1 MAHLI
6 VNIQDIYNTYFQKPY
21 TVNDNREPVTLKP
34 FDKIPDNT
42 DGNRSISTNKTLKGI
57 DLSKFVGGVE
67 VFLPVQFWKS
77 QQLFLEIHCCTI
89 RITSKKTIVRTAVS
103 ERVGTIKEQFN
114 VGDYIFTIKGV
125 LIGKER
131 KFPDEKILQLKEL
144 YETTDSVE
152 LHNAL
157 TELFMTGSRR
167 IAIESI
173 EFPEVQGGSKHHR
186 PFVLTCESDF
196 VDTLEIVE

>member
-6 VNIQDIYNTYFQKPY
+6 TNLENIYTTYFQPPY
-21 TVNDNREPVTLKP
+21 KVTDNREPLIP
-34 FDKIPDNT
+34 EEYGKIEQKKEDS
-42 DGNRSISTNKTLKGI
+42 RLISTNKTLKGI
-57 DLSKFVGGVE
+57 ELSKMVGGVE

-77 QQLFLEIHCCTI
+77 QQLYLEILCCTI
-89 RITSKKTIVRTAVS
+89 RVTSKKTIVRTAVS

-114 VGDYIFTIKGV
+114 IGDYIFTIKGV
-125 LIGKER
+125 LIGDKR
-131 KFPDEKILQLKEL
+131 MFPDEKILKLKDI

-152 LHNAL
+152 LYNAM
-157 TELFMTGSRR
+157 TELFMSGSRR
-167 IAIESI
+167 IAIESL

-196 VDTLEIVE
+196 VDSLIVAD

>member
-6 VNIQDIYNTYFQKPY
+6 TNLENIYTTYFQPPY
-21 TVNDNREPVTLKP
+21 KVNDNRESLIPEEYGRIEQKP
-34 FDKIPDNT
+34 
-42 DGNRSISTNKTLKGI
+42 TNEKTIKGI
-57 DLSKFVGGVE
+57 ELSKKVEGIE

-77 QQLFLEIHCCTI
+77 QQLYLEILCCTI
-89 RITSKKTIVRTAVS
+89 RVTTKKTIIRTAVS

-125 LIGKER
+125 LIGDKR
-131 KFPDEKILQLKEL
+131 TFPDEKILKLKDI

-152 LHNAL
+152 LYNAM
-157 TELFMTGSRR
+157 TELFMSGSRR
-167 IAIESI
+167 IAIESL

-196 VDTLEIVE
+196 VDSLIVAD

>member
-6 VNIQDIYNTYFQKPY
+6 TNLENIYTTYFQPPY
-21 TVNDNREPVTLKP
+21 KVTDNREALIPEEYGKIEQKP
-34 FDKIPDNT
+34 
-42 DGNRSISTNKTLKGI
+42 TNEKTIKGI
-57 DLSKFVGGVE
+57 ELSKKVEGVE

-77 QQLFLEIHCCTI
+77 QQLYLEILCCTI
-89 RITSKKTIVRTAVS
+89 RVTSKKTIVRTAVS

-125 LIGKER
+125 LIGDKR
-131 KFPDEKILQLKEL
+131 TFPDEKILKLKDI

-152 LHNAL
+152 LYNAM
-157 TELFMTGSRR
+157 TELFMSGSRR
-167 IAIESI
+167 IAIESL

-196 VDTLEIVE
+196 VDSLIVAD

>member
-6 VNIQDIYNTYFQKPY
+6 TNLENIYTTYFQPPY
-21 TVNDNREPVTLKP
+21 KVNDNRESLIPEEYGRIEQKP
-34 FDKIPDNT
+34 
-42 DGNRSISTNKTLKGI
+42 TNEKTIKGI
-57 DLSKFVGGVE
+57 ELSKKVEGIE

-77 QQLFLEIHCCTI
+77 QQLYLEILCCTI
-89 RITSKKTIVRTAVS
+89 RVTTKKTIIRTAVS

-125 LIGKER
+125 LIGDKR
-131 KFPDEKILQLKEL
+131 TFPDEEILKLKDI

-152 LHNAL
+152 LYNAM
-157 TELFMTGSRR
+157 TELFMSGSRR
-167 IAIESI
+167 IAIESL

-196 VDTLEIVE
+196 VDSLIVAD

>member
-1 MAHLI
+1 MAHLL
-6 VNIQDIYNTYFQKPY
+6 VNIEGIYNTYFQPPY
-21 TVNDNREPVTLKP
+21 KVNDNREAVVVEEYG
-34 FDKIPDNT
+34 KIEQKQN
-42 DGNRSISTNKTLKGI
+42 SNKTIKGI
-57 DLSKFVGGVE
+57 ELSKFVGGRE

-77 QQLFLEIHCCTI
+77 HQLFLEILCCTI
-89 RITSKKTIVRTAVS
+89 RITSKKTIIRTPVS
-103 ERVGTIKEQFN
+103 ERTGTVKEQFN

-125 LIGKER
+125 LIGEKR
-131 KFPDEKILQLKEL
+131 TFPDDKILQLKEL

-167 IAIESI
+167 IAIESL

-196 VDTLEIVE
+196 VDTLEILE

>member
-6 VNIQDIYNTYFQKPY
+6 TNIENIYNTYFQPSYK
-21 TVNDNREPVTLKP
+21 VNDNREPLIPEEYGKIEQKP
-34 FDKIPDNT
+34 RNE
-42 DGNRSISTNKTLKGI
+42 KTIKGI
-57 DLSKFVGGVE
+57 ELSKYVNGVE
-67 VFLPVQFWKS
+67 VFLPIQFWKS
-77 QQLFLEIHCCTI
+77 QQLFLEILCCTI
-89 RITSKKTIVRTAVS
+89 RITSKKTIIRTAVS

-125 LIGKER
+125 LIGDKR
-131 KFPDEKILQLKEL
+131 TFPDEKILKMKEI

-152 LHNAL
+152 LYNAM

-167 IAIESI
+167 IAIESL

-196 VDTLEIVE
+196 VDSLEIVE

>member
-6 VNIQDIYNTYFQKPY
+6 TNLENIYTTYFQSPY
-21 TVNDNREPVTLKP
+21 KVTDNREPLMP
-34 FDKIPDNT
+34 EEYGKIEQRP
-42 DGNRSISTNKTLKGI
+42 TNEKTIKGI
-57 DLSKFVGGVE
+57 ELSKKVEGVE

-77 QQLFLEIHCCTI
+77 QQLYLEILCCTI
-89 RITSKKTIVRTAVS
+89 RVTSKKTIVRTAVS

-125 LIGKER
+125 LIGDKR
-131 KFPDEKILQLKEL
+131 TFPDEKILKLKDI

-152 LHNAL
+152 LYNAM
-157 TELFMTGSRR
+157 TELFMSGSRR
-167 IAIESI
+167 IAIESL

-196 VDTLEIVE
+196 VDSLIVAD

>member
-6 VNIQDIYNTYFQKPY
+6 TNLENIYTTYFQPPY
-21 TVNDNREPVTLKP
+21 KVTDNRESLIPEEYGKIEQKP
-34 FDKIPDNT
+34 
-42 DGNRSISTNKTLKGI
+42 TNEKTIKGI
-57 DLSKFVGGVE
+57 ELSKKVEGVE

-77 QQLFLEIHCCTI
+77 QQLYLEILCCTI
-89 RITSKKTIVRTAVS
+89 RVTSKKTIVRTAVS

-125 LIGKER
+125 LIGDKR
-131 KFPDEKILQLKEL
+131 TFPDEKILKLKDI

-152 LHNAL
+152 LYNAM
-157 TELFMTGSRR
+157 TELFMSGSRR
-167 IAIESI
+167 IAIESL

-196 VDTLEIVE
+196 VDSLIVAG

>member
-6 VNIQDIYNTYFQKPY
+6 TNLENIYTTYFQSPY
-21 TVNDNREPVTLKP
+21 KVTDNRESLIPEEYGKIEQKP
-34 FDKIPDNT
+34 
-42 DGNRSISTNKTLKGI
+42 TNEKTIKGI
-57 DLSKFVGGVE
+57 ELSKKVEGVE

-77 QQLFLEIHCCTI
+77 QQLYLEILCCTI
-89 RITSKKTIVRTAVS
+89 RVTSKKTIVRTAVS

-125 LIGKER
+125 LIGDKR
-131 KFPDEKILQLKEL
+131 TFPDEKILKLKDI

-152 LHNAL
+152 LYNAM
-157 TELFMTGSRR
+157 TELFMSGSRR

-196 VDTLEIVE
+196 VDSLIVAD

>member
-6 VNIQDIYNTYFQKPY
+6 TNIQDVYNTYFQPSY
-21 TVNDNREPVTLKP
+21 QVNDDREPTIVEEYGKIEQNNRADVT
-34 FDKIPDNT
+34 I
-42 DGNRSISTNKTLKGI
+42 KGI
-57 DLSKFVGGVE
+57 PLTKYVNGIE

-77 QQLFLEIHCCTI
+77 QQLFLEILCCTV
-89 RITSKKTIVRTAVS
+89 RISSKKTIIRTAVS

-125 LIGKER
+125 LIGDNR
-131 KFPDEKILQLKEL
+131 TFPDAKILQLKEI

-152 LHNAL
+152 LHNAMA
-157 TELFMTGSRR
+157 ELFMSGSRR
-167 IAIESI
+167 IAIESL
-173 EFPEVQGGSKHHR
+173 EFPEVQGGSKYHR

-196 VDTLEIVE
+196 VDSLIIAD

>member
-6 VNIQDIYNTYFQKPY
+6 TNLENIYTTYFQPSYK
-21 TVNDNREPVTLKP
+21 VNDNRESLIPEEYGRIEQKP
-34 FDKIPDNT
+34 
-42 DGNRSISTNKTLKGI
+42 TNEKTIKGI
-57 DLSKFVGGVE
+57 ELSKKVEGIE

-77 QQLFLEIHCCTI
+77 QQLYLEILCCTI
-89 RITSKKTIVRTAVS
+89 RVTTKKTIIRTAVS

-125 LIGKER
+125 LIGDKR
-131 KFPDEKILQLKEL
+131 TFPDEKILKLKDI

-152 LHNAL
+152 LYNAM
-157 TELFMTGSRR
+157 TELFMSGSRR
-167 IAIESI
+167 IAIESL

-196 VDTLEIVE
+196 VDSLIVAD

>member
-6 VNIQDIYNTYFQKPY
+6 TNIENIYTTYFQPPY
-21 TVNDNREPVTLKP
+21 KVNDNRKP
-34 FDKIPDNT
+34 LIPEEYGRIEQKPANE
-42 DGNRSISTNKTLKGI
+42 KTIKGI
-57 DLSKFVGGVE
+57 ELSKKVEGVE

-77 QQLFLEIHCCTI
+77 QQLYLEILCCTI
-89 RITSKKTIVRTAVS
+89 RVTTKKTIIRTAVS

-125 LIGKER
+125 LIGDKR
-131 KFPDEKILQLKEL
+131 TFPDEKILKLKDI

-152 LHNAL
+152 LYNAM
-157 TELFMTGSRR
+157 TELFMSGSRR
-167 IAIESI
+167 IAIESL
-173 EFPEVQGGSKHHR
+173 EFPEVQGGSKYHR

-196 VDTLEIVE
+196 VDSLIVAD

>member
-6 VNIQDIYNTYFQKPY
+6 TNLENIYTTYFQPPY
-21 TVNDNREPVTLKP
+21 KVNDNRESLIPEEYGRIEQKP
-34 FDKIPDNT
+34 
-42 DGNRSISTNKTLKGI
+42 TNEKTIKGI
-57 DLSKFVGGVE
+57 ELSKKVEGVE

-77 QQLFLEIHCCTI
+77 QQLYLEILCCTI
-89 RITSKKTIVRTAVS
+89 RVTTKKTIIRTAVS

-125 LIGKER
+125 LIGDKR
-131 KFPDEKILQLKEL
+131 TFPDEKILKLKDI
-144 YETTDSVE
+144 YETTDSVK
-152 LHNAL
+152 LYNAM
-157 TELFMTGSRR
+157 TELFMSGSRR
-167 IAIESI
+167 IAIESL

-196 VDTLEIVE
+196 VDSLIVAD